1 MLESSHA
8 ARRIMALAGRAVP
21 SAPAADM
28 PGIVIRPL
36 PARARF
42 SLRLDPALARSGV
55 AGFDLALPINGRSS
69 AGDRAALRLGPD
81 EWLLVGPDGD
91 SDVLAGQVEAALAG
105 AFHALTD
112 VGHRN
117 VAIAVSGRH
126 ATEVLNSGCPLD
138 LSPGAFPTGRATR
151 TLLGKAEILLSR
163 LDDAPTFEVECW
175 RSFAI
180 YVHDFLIEAAR
191 EYEA

>member
-1 MLESSHA
+1 M
-8 ARRIMALAGRAVP
+8 
-21 SAPAADM
+21 
-28 PGIVIRPL
+28 
-36 PARARF
+36 
-42 SLRLDPALARSGV
+42 

-81 EWLLVGPDGD
+81 EWLLLGPDGD

-126 ATEVLNSGCPLD
+126 AAEVLNSGCPLD
-138 LSPGAFPTGRATR
+138 LSQEAFPTGRATR